1 EHRPLL
7 ALRGHHLD
15 FLVPVA
21 LSGRPSPMTNEHIVS
36 PRLYLAVFLAL
47 MLGTAA
53 TVWAARFDLGHLN
66 IVVAMVLAVCKA
78 TLVVLYFMH
87 LRYGS
92 KLTWVFAAAG
102 VLWLVLL
109 IGLTMA
115 DILTRHWG

>member
-1 EHRPLL
+1 MN
-7 ALRGHHLD
+7 D
-15 FLVPVA
+15 
-21 LSGRPSPMTNEHIVS
+21 EHIVS
-36 PRLYLAVFLAL
+36 PRLYVAVFLAL

-66 IVVAMVLAVCKA
+66 IVVAMAIAVCKA

-115 DILTRHWG
+115 DILTRRWG

>member
-1 EHRPLL
+1 
-7 ALRGHHLD
+7 
-15 FLVPVA
+15 
-21 LSGRPSPMTNEHIVS
+21 MTNEHIVS
-36 PRLYLAVFLAL
+36 PRLYLAVFLVL

-53 TVWAARFDLGHLN
+53 TVWAARFDLALLN

-78 TLVVLYFMH
+78 TLVVLYVMH

>member
-1 EHRPLL
+1 
-7 ALRGHHLD
+7 
-15 FLVPVA
+15 
-21 LSGRPSPMTNEHIVS
+21 MTNEHIVS